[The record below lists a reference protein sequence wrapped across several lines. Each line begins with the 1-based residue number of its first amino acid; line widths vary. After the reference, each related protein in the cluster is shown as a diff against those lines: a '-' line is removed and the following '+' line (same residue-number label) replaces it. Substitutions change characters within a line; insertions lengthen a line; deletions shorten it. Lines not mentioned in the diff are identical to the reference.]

1 MLKDLYAELGR
12 LLVQAEILGTVTIP
26 NQGQLGAIKKQISE
40 QLNAPAKKEEA
51 PKAPVTPVEPEKK

>member
-40 QLNAPAKKEEA
+40 QLNAPKKDEA
-51 PKAPVTPVEPEKK
+51 PKEPVTPVEPEKK